1 MEEEEKRESFNEN
14 NDKTYDNF
22 NIKDKEPKHILIYHK
37 DFINCSTVLKD
48 GSFVT
53 GSNDNSIIIYNNKT
67 FKPDL
72 TIKVHKSGVICLVQ
86 LSSGYFVSCSYDKT
100 IKIFNNK
107 FKLMQTIVYHSNFA
121 NKIIELK
128 TKQLVSCLH
137 EKYIIVYNKV
147 NNEYIKDYSF
157 STNGR
162 NGPIIQ
168 TKNNEICYYEHE
180 NTICFYDLIKKNI
193 IKKIH
198 DISATI
204 YTYDSFLMIS
214 EDLLLITGKDKISI
228 VNVDSYDLISI
239 IDVPDSG
246 WIKVANCMLNNDMII
261 TGDDSKRIIQWKIYY
276 DILTLFSKKE
286 NAHDG
291 WISTLSILGNGLI
304 LSGSGDGTAKI
315 W

>member
-1 MEEEEKRESFNEN
+1 M
-14 NDKTYDNF
+14 
-22 NIKDKEPKHILIYHK
+22 
-37 DFINCSTVLKD
+37 
-48 GSFVT
+48 
-53 GSNDNSIIIYNNKT
+53 
-67 FKPDL
+67 
-72 TIKVHKSGVICLVQ
+72 Q

-128 TKQLVSCLH
+128 NKQLVSCLH

-180 NTICFYDLIKKNI
+180 NTVCFYDLIKKNI
-193 IKKIH
+193 IKKIY

-286 NAHDG
+286 NAHDD

-304 LSGSGDGTAKI
+304 LSGSGDGTSKI